1 MSALRLLAPAK
12 VNLAFEVL
20 GRRADGYHEVRTVL
34 QSLSL
39 ADELTFEA
47 SDALSLTVE
56 PEGAAPVEENLVLA
70 AARLLQRETGVSTGA
85 SVHLAKRIP
94 TAGGLGGG
102 SSDAAIALLGLRR
115 LWGLALDADALRGL
129 AARLGSD
136 VPFFVSGGTA
146 LGEGRGER
154 LTPLPTPEGEAV
166 VAVPD
171 ASRPR
176 DKTAQMYGLLTPE
189 HYTDGSATADVE
201 RRLNSGEPLDARVV
215 NAFDAVGAE
224 AYPSYTGLC
233 AAFESVG
240 LRPAL
245 CGAGPSMFA
254 PADAGT
260 ASVLAERV
268 AERAG
273 CSALPVWFRGPWG
286 LEGIEAE

>member
-1 MSALRLLAPAK
+1 MLRLLAPAK

-20 GRRADGYHEVRTVL
+20 GRRDDGYHEVRTVL

-39 ADELTFEA
+39 ADELTLEE
-47 SDALSLTVE
+47 SDSLTLTVE

-70 AARLLQRETGVSTGA
+70 AARLLQREAGVSSGA
-85 SVHLAKRIP
+85 RIRLAKRIP

-102 SSDAAIALLGLRR
+102 SSDAATALLGLGR
-115 LWGLALDADALRGL
+115 LWGLDLDADALRAV
-129 AARLGSD
+129 AAQLGSD

-154 LTPLPTPEGEAV
+154 LRPLPTPQGEVV

-171 ASRPR
+171 VSRAR
-176 DKTAQMYGLLTPE
+176 DKTAQMYGLLRPE

-201 RRLNSGEPLDARVV
+201 RRLRSDEPLDKGVV
-215 NAFDAVGAE
+215 NAFDAVAGE
-224 AYPSYTGLC
+224 AYPFSM
-233 AAFESVG
+233 AMREAFEAEG

-254 PADAGT
+254 LVDEGQ
-260 ASVLAERV
+260 ASALAERI
-268 AERAG
+268 AANAG
-273 CSALPVWFRGPWG
+273 CVTLPVSFRGAWG
-286 LEGIEAE
+286 LDGVAAE